1 MQSFSI
7 NLGSTLTSPM
17 QTNFHLFPFHL
28 ELPLQVV
35 TTLVPYGPERPKVGL
50 QDMSGTTEDKV
61 EIFWDPPKGEFTKY
75 TLEIDRLN
83 VKQRMATYGTVTPK
97 FKKANSNNLTENI
110 YEAVLP
116 VVKPEELPLSNR
128 RYIENLSYKLTRYTI
143 SGLEPAEAYLVTL
156 GTKTG
161 QVNILGLRST

>member
-1 MQSFSI
+1 MIGKSRMKGEKVNAPIWVNNNNSALIKFRVSWWLRMAKKRQAGTMQSFSI

-75 TLEIDRLN
+75 TLSIDLVHPASAKGTPEVVPRGLN
-83 VKQRMATYGTVTPK
+83 GIKRR
-97 FKKANSNNLTENI
+97 NSF
-110 YEAVLP
+110 
-116 VVKPEELPLSNR
+116 LSV
-128 RYIENLSYKLTRYTI
+128 
-143 SGLEPAEAYLVTL
+143 G
-156 GTKTG
+156 
-161 QVNILGLRST
+161 